1 MKNLLILFFV
11 CVCVFLSGCSS
22 APVPIEFS
30 KVCELENSGKYFET
44 TGYLDNTGDL
54 NCSGKQGGNMTC
66 NLMFKK
72 DANAGI
78 DINKV
83 ISYELNPT
91 EVFRAY
97 VLLGD
102 SANGL
107 KKKEYKNFKKEDM
120 EFIANDNSILTI
132 KDKVKITGKA
142 YVSNDPTIKPPGN
155 PLSCSI
161 NVDKIEKQ

>member
-22 APVPIEFS
+22 TPVPTEFS
-30 KVCELENSGKYFET
+30 KVCELENSGKYLET
-44 TGYLDNTGDL
+44 TGYLDLTGDL
-54 NCSGKQGGNMTC
+54 YCSSDKSGKMTC
-66 NLMFKK
+66 GMMFKK
-72 DANAGI
+72 DENIEI

-83 ISYELNPT
+83 INYQMNQAEL
-91 EVFRAY
+91 FRVS
-97 VLLGD
+97 VLFGD
-102 SANGL
+102 SINNL
-107 KKKEYKNFKKEDM
+107 KKKEYDKFSKEKI